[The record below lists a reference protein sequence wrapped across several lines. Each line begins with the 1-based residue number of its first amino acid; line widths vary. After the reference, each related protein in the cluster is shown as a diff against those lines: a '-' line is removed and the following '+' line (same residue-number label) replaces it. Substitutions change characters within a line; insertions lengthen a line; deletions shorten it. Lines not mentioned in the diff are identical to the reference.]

1 MHKFYTTL
9 QFVLARPEN
18 IEIKRSYNI
27 SNRHPETIKK
37 EANEKFR
44 EKNYE

>member
-18 IEIKRSYNI
+18 IEVKRSYNI
-27 SNRHPETIKK
+27 INRHPETIKK